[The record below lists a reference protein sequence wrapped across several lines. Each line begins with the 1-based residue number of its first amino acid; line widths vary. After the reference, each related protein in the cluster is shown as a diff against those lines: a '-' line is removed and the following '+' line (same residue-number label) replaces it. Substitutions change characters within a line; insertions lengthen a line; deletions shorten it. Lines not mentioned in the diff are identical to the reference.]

1 MEVMGSTVKVSISVV
16 SHGQI
21 LLITDLL
28 QDISDSCV
36 SSDVEVILTLNL
48 PEALPFD
55 LDAFSFPIHIIGNK
69 QPLGFGANHNQA
81 FRQAKGKFFCVV
93 NPDIRFSRDPF
104 LNLISCLK
112 NSQLGV
118 VAPVVLNAHGVI
130 EDSARTFPTPL
141 RILCKAFGKCKG
153 TDYEIHNAE
162 ITPDWVGGMFMLFRS
177 VVFQKLGG
185 FNERYFLYYEDVDLC
200 ARLRLAG
207 YEVML
212 TPKAQVVHHAQRSSH
227 RNFKYLRWHITS
239 MLRFFLSAACWRL
252 QYRKWTKNQK

>member
-1 MEVMGSTVKVSISVV
+1 MEIIGSTVKVSISVV

-28 QDISDSCV
+28 QDISDSCEHSV
-36 SSDVEVILTLNL
+36 IEVFLTLNL
-48 PEALPFD
+48 PEALPFE
-55 LDAFSFPIHIIGNK
+55 LDAFSFPLHIIGNK
-69 QPLGFGANHNQA
+69 QLLGFGANHNQA
-81 FRQAKGKFFCVV
+81 FRHAKGQFFCVV
-93 NPDIRFSRDPF
+93 NPDIRFSKNPF
-104 LNLISCLK
+104 PNLINCLE
-112 NSQLGV
+112 NSQYGV
-118 VAPVVLNAHGVI
+118 VAPVVLNEHGAI

-141 RILCKAFGKCKG
+141 RILCKALGKCKG
-153 TDYEIHNAE
+153 SDYEILDAA

-177 VVFQKLGG
+177 EVFQKLGG

-227 RNFKYLRWHITS
+227 RNSKYLRWHITS
-239 MLRFFLSAACWRL
+239 MLRFFLSAAWWRL

>member
-1 MEVMGSTVKVSISVV
+1 MSKLLTISVV
-16 SHGQI
+16 SHKQLELI
-21 LLITDLL
+21 LELLWDVAKHCSHVDL
-28 QDISDSCV
+28 
-36 SSDVEVILTLNL
+36 EVILTLNL
-48 PEALPFD
+48 SENHAVHETDYL
-55 LDAFSFPIHIIGNK
+55 FPVSIIYNSRP
-69 QPLGFGANHNQA
+69 QGFGANHNQA

-141 RILCKAFGKCKG
+141 RILCKAFGKCKW

-177 VVFQKLGG
+177 EVFQKLGG

-252 QYRKWTKNQK
+252 QYRKWTENQK